1 MATSALNQLTGMP
14 KLPLS
19 SGLMETKEKSP
30 KGYLGAAEVG
40 PALQELRGEEVK
52 TEKLLGESDIAIEK
66 AKREEKGTEAE
77 KKMLLTER
85 LGQEAKD
92 LPERKALGEAR
103 QELKEMAFV
112 PTKETAT
119 DLAAMFSLISV
130 IGMVAGKGNAQLA
143 MSAMNGMLEGHQKG
157 RADLYKQQQI
167 EFDKNFKAMQAKIAT
182 LEKGVTEAMELK
194 KYDKEAGEQKI
205 IMELARAE
213 SPLLKAMYEKQGI
226 IALQN
231 AVKGVRKDV
240 ETVVNIKN
248 DMQSKADARQ
258 DKKDAAAA
266 AERRHREDMA
276 QRAQLAQLKADK
288 TATGKALS
296 DKQAREIEGLDSLS
310 KGLEKLRKDF
320 KPEFASLGV
329 LGFGAD
335 MEFEAKRRLGD
346 KKGQE
351 AISWW
356 SQYDRLQAPNRH
368 ALFGATLTG
377 NELKNYQSFTAK
389 KSDSPET
396 VKTFLDDQI
405 AYSDSVGNNK
415 KMVYEA
421 AGYKVPEA
429 KARDFVESFSGGDTS
444 NLQQEAIKRFG
455 TYEPEK
461 YDYGFEGNKFY
472 RDAK

>member
-1 MATSALNQLTGMP
+1 MAKSALTEMTGMP
-14 KLPLS
+14 SLPLTRS
-19 SGLMETKEKSP
+19 LQQPAKTP
-30 KGYLGAAEVG
+30 KGYLGSAEIG
-40 PALQELRGEEVK
+40 PVLSE
-52 TEKLLGESDIAIEK
+52 LGEAETKAQTKVGEADIAIEE
-66 AKREEKGTEAE
+66 AKRQEKSREAE
-77 KKMLLTER
+77 QKMLLTER

-103 QELKEMAFV
+103 QEMQEMAFV
-112 PTKETAT
+112 PSKETAT

-130 IGMVAGKGNAQLA
+130 VGMVAGKGNAQLA

-157 RADLYKQQQI
+157 RADLYKQQQT

-194 KYDKEAGEQKI
+194 KYDKEAGEQKM
-205 IMELARAE
+205 IMELAKAE
-213 SPLLKAMYEKQGI
+213 SPLLKAMKDKQGDV
-226 IALQN
+226 
-231 AVKGVRKDV
+231 AVLNNVKSIRKDMD
-240 ETVVNIKN
+240 TLVNLN
-248 DMQSKADARQ
+248 NTLQGKADERQARKEAKEMDIQ
-258 DKKDAAAA
+258 ARKDLLS
-266 AERRHREDMA
+266 M
-276 QRAQLAQLKADK
+276 KSGGVS
-288 TATGKALS
+288 GKALS
-296 DKQAREIEGLDSLS
+296 DKQAREVEGLDSLS

-356 SQYDRLQAPNRH
+356 SRYERFQAPNRH

-405 AYSDSVGNNK
+405 AYSNSVGNNK

-461 YDYGFEGNKFY
+461 YDYGFEDNKFY

>member
-1 MATSALNQLTGMP
+1 MMATSALTELTGMP

-19 SGLMETKEKSP
+19 SGLLQTTKESP
-30 KGYLGAAEVG
+30 KGYLGGKEVG
-40 PALQELRGEEVK
+40 PILEELKGAEAGAEKRVGEA
-52 TEKLLGESDIAIEK
+52 DIAIEK
-66 AKREEKGTEAE
+66 SKREEKNAEAE
-77 KKMLLTER
+77 QKSVLTER
-85 LGQEAKD
+85 LAQEARD

-103 QELKEMAFV
+103 GQLQEMSFV
-112 PTKETAT
+112 PTKETAQ

-130 IGMVAGKGNAQLA
+130 VGMVTGKGNAQLA

-157 RADLYKQQQI
+157 RADLYKKQQV
-167 EFDKNFKAMQAKIAT
+167 EFDKNFKAMQAKIST
-182 LEKGVTEAMELK
+182 LEKEVTEAMELK

-205 IMELARAE
+205 IMALAKAE
-213 SPLLKAMYEKQGI
+213 SPLLKAMKDKQGDV
-226 IALQN
+226 AVLN

-240 ETVVNIKN
+240 DTLVNLQN
-248 DMQSKADARQ
+248 NLQKAADERQAR
-258 DKKDAAAA
+258 KDAKE
-266 AERRHREDMA
+266 AEFQFRKE
-276 QRAQLAQLKADK
+276 LASMKQGGVS
-288 TATGKALS
+288 GKALT
-296 DKQAREIEGLDSLS
+296 DKQSREVEGLDSLVT
-310 KGLEKLRKDF
+310 GLEDLKKTF

-335 MEFEAKRRLGD
+335 LEYEAKRRLGD

-356 SQYDRLQAPNRH
+356 SKYERLQAPNRH

-405 AYSDSVGNNK
+405 AYSNSVGNNK
-415 KMVYEA
+415 KLVYEA

-429 KARDFVESFSGGDTS
+429 KARDFIQSFSGDETQ

-455 TYEPEK
+455 SYDPSK
-461 YDYGFEGNKFY
+461 YDYGFEDGKFY

>member
-1 MATSALNQLTGMP
+1 
-14 KLPLS
+14 
-19 SGLMETKEKSP
+19 METTKQSP
-30 KGYLGAAEVG
+30 KGYMGAKEVG
-40 PALQELRGEEVK
+40 PILEELKGAEAGAEKRVGEA
-52 TEKLLGESDIAIEK
+52 DIAIEQ
-66 AKREEKGTEAE
+66 AKRQEKGREAE
-77 KKMLLTER
+77 QKMLLTER

-103 QELKEMAFV
+103 QGLQEMAFV
-112 PTKETAT
+112 PSKETAQ
-119 DLAAMFSLISV
+119 DLAAMFSLIGV
-130 IGMVAGKGNAQLA
+130 VGMVAGKGNAQLA

-157 RADLYKQQQI
+157 RADVYKQQQI

-194 KYDKEAGEQKI
+194 KYDKEAGEQKM

-213 SPLLKAMYEKQGI
+213 SPLLKAMKDKQGDV
-226 IALQN
+226 AVLN
-231 AVKGVRKDV
+231 AVRGVRKDV
-240 ETVVNIKN
+240 DTLVGLNN
-248 DMQSKADARQ
+248 TLQGKADARQ
-258 DKKDAAAA
+258 DAKDKAAA

-276 QRAQLAQLKADK
+276 QRERLAQLKADK

-335 MEFEAKRRLGD
+335 MEFEARRRLGD

-356 SQYDRLQAPNRH
+356 SRYDRLQAPNRH

-405 AYSDSVGNNK
+405 AYSNSVGNNK

-461 YDYGFEGNKFY
+461 YDYGFEDNKFY

>member
-1 MATSALNQLTGMP
+1 MATSALTELTGMP

-19 SGLMETKEKSP
+19 SGLMETTKQSP
-30 KGYLGAAEVG
+30 KGYMGAKEVG
-40 PALQELRGEEVK
+40 PILEELKGAEAGAEKRVGEA
-52 TEKLLGESDIAIEK
+52 DIAIEQ
-66 AKREEKGTEAE
+66 AKREEKGREAE
-77 KKMLLTER
+77 QKMFLTER

-119 DLAAMFSLISV
+119 DLATMFSLISV
-130 IGMVAGKGNAQLA
+130 VGMVAGKGNAQLA

-157 RADLYKQQQI
+157 RADVYKQQQI

-194 KYDKEAGEQKI
+194 KYDKEAGEQKM

-213 SPLLKAMYEKQGI
+213 SPLLKAMKDKQGDV
-226 IALQN
+226 AVLN
-231 AVKGVRKDV
+231 AVKGIRKDV
-240 ETVVNIKN
+240 DTLVGLQNN
-248 DMQSKADARQ
+248 LQKAADDRQAR
-258 DKKDAAAA
+258 KEAKDAEIQA
-266 AERRHREDMA
+266 RKDL
-276 QRAQLAQLKADK
+276 LAMKAGGVS
-288 TATGKALS
+288 GKALS

-310 KGLEKLRKDF
+310 NGLEKLKKDF

-335 MEFEAKRRLGD
+335 MEFEARRRLGD

-356 SQYDRLQAPNRH
+356 SRYDRLQAPNRH

-405 AYSDSVGNNK
+405 AYSNSVGNNK

-429 KARDFVESFSGGDTS
+429 KARDFVESFSTQPS
-444 NLQQEAIKRFG
+444 KYSVNQEI
-455 TYEPEK
+455 TL
-461 YDYGFEGNKFY
+461 GNKKY
-472 RDAK
+472 RVVDISNPDDPELEEVK

>member
-1 MATSALNQLTGMP
+1 MATSALTELTGMP

-19 SGLMETKEKSP
+19 SGLLQTTKESP
-30 KGYLGAAEVG
+30 KGYLGGKEVG
-40 PALQELRGEEVK
+40 PILEELKGAEAGAEKRVGEA
-52 TEKLLGESDIAIEK
+52 DIAIEK
-66 AKREEKGTEAE
+66 SKREEKNAEAE
-77 KKMLLTER
+77 QKSVLTER
-85 LGQEAKD
+85 LAQEARD

-103 QELKEMAFV
+103 GQLQEMSFV
-112 PTKETAT
+112 PTKETAQ

-130 IGMVAGKGNAQLA
+130 VGMVTGKGNAQLA

-157 RADLYKQQQI
+157 RADLYKKQQV
-167 EFDKNFKAMQAKIAT
+167 EFDKNFKAMQAKIST
-182 LEKGVTEAMELK
+182 LEKEVTEAMELK

-205 IMELARAE
+205 IMALAKAE
-213 SPLLKAMYEKQGI
+213 SPLLKAMKDKQGDV
-226 IALQN
+226 AVLN

-240 ETVVNIKN
+240 DTLVNLQN
-248 DMQSKADARQ
+248 NLQKAADERQAR
-258 DKKDAAAA
+258 KDAKE
-266 AERRHREDMA
+266 AEFQFRKE
-276 QRAQLAQLKADK
+276 LASMKQGGVS
-288 TATGKALS
+288 GKALT
-296 DKQAREIEGLDSLS
+296 DKQSREVEGLDSLVT
-310 KGLEKLRKDF
+310 GLEDLKKTF

-335 MEFEAKRRLGD
+335 LEYEAKRRLGD

-356 SQYDRLQAPNRH
+356 SKYERLQAPNRH

-405 AYSDSVGNNK
+405 AYSNSVGNNK
-415 KMVYEA
+415 KLVYEA

-429 KARDFVESFSGGDTS
+429 KARDFIQSFSGDETQ

-455 TYEPEK
+455 SYDPSK
-461 YDYGFEGNKFY
+461 YDYGFEDGKFY
-472 RDAK
+472 RDSK

>member
-1 MATSALNQLTGMP
+1 MATSALNELTGMP

-19 SGLMETKEKSP
+19 SGLMETTKQSP
-30 KGYLGAAEVG
+30 KGYMGAKEVG
-40 PALQELRGEEVK
+40 PILEELKGAEAGA
-52 TEKLLGESDIAIEK
+52 EKRLGESEIAIEK

-119 DLAAMFSLISV
+119 DLATMFSLISV
-130 IGMVAGKGNAQLA
+130 VGMVAGKGNAQLA

-194 KYDKEAGEQKI
+194 KYDKEAGEQKM

-213 SPLLKAMYEKQGI
+213 SPLLKAMKDRQGDV
-226 IALQN
+226 AVLN
-231 AVKGVRKDV
+231 AVRGVRKDV
-240 ETVVNIKN
+240 DTLVGLQNN
-248 DMQSKADARQ
+248 LQKASDDRQARKEAKEAEIQ
-258 DKKDAAAA
+258 ARKDL
-266 AERRHREDMA
+266 
-276 QRAQLAQLKADK
+276 LAMKAGGVS
-288 TATGKALS
+288 GKALS
-296 DKQAREIEGLDSLS
+296 DKQSREIEGLDSLS

-356 SQYDRLQAPNRH
+356 SRYERFQAPNRH

-461 YDYGFEGNKFY
+461 YDYGFEDNKFY

>member
-1 MATSALNQLTGMP
+1 MATSALTELTGMP

-19 SGLMETKEKSP
+19 SGLLQTTKESP
-30 KGYLGAAEVG
+30 KGYLGGKEVG
-40 PALQELRGEEVK
+40 PILEELKGAEAGAEKRVGEA
-52 TEKLLGESDIAIEK
+52 DIAIEK
-66 AKREEKGTEAE
+66 SKREEKGAEAE
-77 KKMLLTER
+77 QKSVLTER
-85 LGQEAKD
+85 LAQEARD

-103 QELKEMAFV
+103 GQLQEMSFV
-112 PTKETAT
+112 PTKETAQ

-130 IGMVAGKGNAQLA
+130 VGMVTGKGNAQLA

-157 RADLYKQQQI
+157 RADLYKKQQV
-167 EFDKNFKAMQAKIAT
+167 EFDKNFKAMQAKIST
-182 LEKGVTEAMELK
+182 LEKEVTEAMELK

-205 IMELARAE
+205 IMALAKAE
-213 SPLLKAMYEKQGI
+213 SPLLKAMKDKQGDV
-226 IALQN
+226 AVLN

-240 ETVVNIKN
+240 DTLVNLQN
-248 DMQSKADARQ
+248 NLQKAADERQAR
-258 DKKDAAAA
+258 KDAKE
-266 AERRHREDMA
+266 AEFQFRKE
-276 QRAQLAQLKADK
+276 LASMKQGGVS
-288 TATGKALS
+288 GKALT
-296 DKQAREIEGLDSLS
+296 DKQSREVEGLDSLVT
-310 KGLEKLRKDF
+310 GLEDLKKTF

-335 MEFEAKRRLGD
+335 LEYEAKRRLGD

-356 SQYDRLQAPNRH
+356 SKYERLQAPNRH

-405 AYSDSVGNNK
+405 AYSNSVGNNK
-415 KMVYEA
+415 KLVYEA

-429 KARDFVESFSGGDTS
+429 KARDFIQSFSGDETQ

-455 TYEPEK
+455 SYDPSK
-461 YDYGFEGNKFY
+461 YDYGFEDGKFY

>member
-1 MATSALNQLTGMP
+1 MATSALNQLTSMP
-14 KLPLS
+14 KLPIT

-40 PALQELRGEEVK
+40 PALQELRGEEARA
-52 TEKLLGESDIAIEK
+52 ERLLGESDIAIEK

-92 LPERKALGEAR
+92 LPQRKALDEAR
-103 QELKEMAFV
+103 QGLQEMAFV
-112 PTKETAT
+112 PTKETAQ

-157 RADLYKQQQI
+157 RADLYKQQQT

-205 IMELARAE
+205 NMELARAE
-213 SPLLKAMYEKQGI
+213 SPLLKAMYERQGI

-231 AVKGVRKDV
+231 TVKGLRKDA

-248 DMQSKADARQ
+248 NLQGKADERQARKEAKEMDIQ
-258 DKKDAAAA
+258 ARKDL
-266 AERRHREDMA
+266 
-276 QRAQLAQLKADK
+276 LAMKSGGVS
-288 TATGKALS
+288 GKALS

-356 SQYDRLQAPNRH
+356 SRYDRLQAPNRH

-405 AYSDSVGNNK
+405 AYSNSVGNNK

-429 KARDFVESFSGGDTS
+429 KARDFVESFSAQPS
-444 NLQQEAIKRFG
+444 KYSVNQEI
-455 TYEPEK
+455 TL
-461 YDYGFEGNKFY
+461 GNKKY
-472 RDAK
+472 RVVDISNPDDPELEEVK